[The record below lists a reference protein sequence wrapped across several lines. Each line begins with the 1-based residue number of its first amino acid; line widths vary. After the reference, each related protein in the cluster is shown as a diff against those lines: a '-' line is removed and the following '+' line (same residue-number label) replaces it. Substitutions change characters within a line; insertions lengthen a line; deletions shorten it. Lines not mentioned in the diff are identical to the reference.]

1 MSKKLTGIGVA
12 ITLAYLIAAALLG
25 WGEWDEFSGMRPNE
39 VGDFLAGVVGPLALL
54 WLILGYFQQG
64 EELRQSSLA
73 LAQQAEEL
81 RRSVEQQQALVE
93 VTRAQMDAQV
103 RSFQAEA
110 LRWHIAEQPIF
121 VLSLDETA
129 RHSDGSYTFTIRC
142 RNDGKAAVEVKVLA
156 GLRGLVDVNPDWF
169 PNLPSGGEVI
179 FNLADLEPDNFD
191 PIELQFLYADATG
204 QPRRLS
210 KLVWCHPEPP
220 LGLKTIRFAS
230 AQATQ

>member
-1 MSKKLTGIGVA
+1 MRKKLTRIGVA
-12 ITLAYLIAAALLG
+12 ITVAYLVAAVVLS
-25 WGEWDEFSGMRPNE
+25 WGERDKFLGMEPNQ

-73 LAQQAEEL
+73 LAQQADEL

-121 VLSLDETA
+121 VLSLDDTV

-142 RNDGKAAVEVKVLA
+142 RNDGKAAVEVKVEA
-156 GLRGLVDVNPDWF
+156 GLRRLVDVYPDWF
-169 PNLPSGGEVI
+169 PNLPSGSEVL
-179 FNLADLEPDNFD
+179 FDLVDVEPDNFD
-191 PIELQFLYADATG
+191 PLELQFLYADATG

-210 KLVWCHPEPP
+210 KLVWFHPEP
-220 LGLKTIRFAS
+220 LQGRKTIRFAS
-230 AQATQ
+230 AHPTK